1 MTAFPDWM
9 VRYGQGLT
17 AAEYETLPEEVCR
30 RIEIVDG
37 AVVVRPSPWRPHQ
50 QIARSLVNAMEVVG
64 SDKFAAVGGV
74 DLRLRDMPLLNRIPD
89 VVVYEASLPNEE
101 ILRPEHCL
109 LVVEVMSP
117 DSVAT
122 DQIDKP
128 AEYAAFGIRHFWRVE
143 YDDRV
148 ISVFRYELDPMTRTY
163 ALAGLD
169 KGRLSIKDPVELD
182 LDLEEL
188 R

>member
-1 MTAFPDWM
+1 MTTLPDWM
-9 VRYGQGLT
+9 VRYGEGLT
-17 AAEYETLPEEVCR
+17 AADYEALPEEICR

-37 AVVVRPSPWRPHQ
+37 AVMVRPSPWRPHQ
-50 QIARSLVNAMEVVG
+50 QITRSLVNAMEVVG
-64 SDKFAAVGGV
+64 SDQFAAVGGV

-101 ILRPEHCL
+101 ILRPEQCL

-117 DSVAT
+117 DSVTA

-143 YDDRV
+143 YDDQTV
-148 ISVFRYELDPMTRTY
+148 SVFRYELHPRTRTY
-163 ALAGLD
+163 ALGGLD
-169 KGRLSIKDPVELD
+169 RGRLSIKDPVELE